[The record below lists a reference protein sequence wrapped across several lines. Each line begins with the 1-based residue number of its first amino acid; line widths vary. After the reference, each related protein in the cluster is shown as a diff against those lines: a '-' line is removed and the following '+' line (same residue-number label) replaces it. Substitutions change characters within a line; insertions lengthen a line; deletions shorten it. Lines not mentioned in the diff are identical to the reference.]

1 MRRRIARKGSERGAS
16 LIEFSIVFLFLM
28 MLSIGAYEFG
38 MAFRD
43 SLAVSSATREAAR
56 VGGAVGD
63 RASGDCIILEAA
75 AGALNSIS
83 GNQVAQLWVFKT
95 DGTGAVYANTN
106 KYRPGVPTDNPASLV
121 CGTWFPMQTTWVET
135 TRDNNGTTRDWLGVR
150 VIYNHAW
157 KTGFLWWRGTAQWHE
172 DAVMHLE
179 PATS

>member
-1 MRRRIARKGSERGAS
+1 MFKKDTERGAS
-16 LIEFSIVFLFLM
+16 LIEFSIVFMLLM
-28 MLSIGAYEFG
+28 MLSIGAFEFG

-83 GNQVAQLWVFKT
+83 GNQVSQLWVFKT
-95 DGTGAVYANTN
+95 DTTGAVLANSN
-106 KYRPGVPTDNPASLV
+106 RYRPSQPTDNPASLV
-121 CGTWFPMQTTWVET
+121 CGTWFPLSLTWPET
-135 TRDNNGTTRDWLGVR
+135 SRDIDGPVRDWLGVR
-150 VIYNHAW
+150 IMYDHAW
-157 KTGFLWWRGTAQWHE
+157 KTGFLWWNGSAAWRE

-179 PATS
+179 PSI